1 MTSADC
7 CAGVSVDSS
16 HAPSIA
22 VARHFPGRDAA
33 LPG

>member
-1 MTSADC
+1 MTAADC
-7 CAGVSVDSS
+7 CAGVS
-16 HAPSIA
+16 AACARAQSIS